1 MTSRA
6 AARLAAGSPVIAG
19 AHFEAEADPFH
30 PVDNPSGHV
39 NLGTAENRLLED
51 LLHPFLTAPRPSAD
65 TRYALPHGTTGLRA
79 AVARLLGR
87 AWRTAVDPD
96 DLVITAGATAALD
109 IAATVTCDPG
119 DVIVVP
125 APYYSAFAGD
135 LTDRSG
141 ARLVPAPTSPD
152 TGFALD
158 ADVVDRTV
166 RDLRREGATVR
177 AVALSSPANPHGA
190 VYSAAVLRDLLRVAA
205 AHDLDVI
212 SDEIHAHCAFGPEPF
227 VSVLD
232 PEVLDAGADPDRVH
246 VIWGFAKDFGLS
258 GLKVGVLRPGRP
270 ARDAARALAYFA
282 TVSTDTQA
290 LLCDLLSDDERV
302 AALLAENRRR
312 LADSHAHAA
321 SLLAAHDIRHVPASA
336 GLSLWLDLRDR
347 LDEPTFA
354 AEDRLWRRTR
364 AAKVNVLPGSAFGA
378 PEPGWF
384 RLCHAVPADL
394 VTTGIDRLAKATTPS
409 RSTS

>member
-6 AARLAAGSPVIAG
+6 AARPAAGAPVIAT

-30 PVDNPSGHV
+30 PVDNPTGHV

-51 LLHPFLTAPRPSAD
+51 ALRPFLTSPRPPAD
-65 TRYALPHGTTGLRA
+65 TRYGLPHGTTGLRA
-79 AVARLLGR
+79 AVARLLGGT
-87 AWRTAVDPD
+87 WRTEVDPD

-158 ADVVDRTV
+158 PGAVDRTV

-177 AVALSSPANPHGA
+177 AVAFSSPANPHGA
-190 VYSAAVLRDLLRVAA
+190 VSSAPVLRDLLRVAA
-205 AHDLDVI
+205 EHDLDVI
-212 SDEIHAHCAFGPEPF
+212 SDEIHAHCVFGPDPF

-232 PEVLDAGADPDRVH
+232 PEVVGAHADRVH

-258 GLKVGVLRPGRP
+258 GLKVGVLRPARP
-270 ARDAARALAYFA
+270 TRDAARALAYFA

-290 LLCDLLSDDERV
+290 LLRDLLSDDARV
-302 AALLAENRRR
+302 TSLLAENRRL
-312 LADSHAHAA
+312 LADAHAHAA
-321 SLLAAHDIRHVPASA
+321 SLLAAHGIRHVPASA
-336 GLSLWLDLRDR
+336 GLSLWVDLRDR

-354 AEDRLWRRTR
+354 AEERLWRRTR
-364 AAKVNVLPGSAFGA
+364 RARVNVLPGSAFGA

-384 RLCHAVPADL
+384 RVCVAVPADL
-394 VTTGIDRLAKATTPS
+394 VTTGIDRLAEATSPS

>member
-6 AARLAAGSPVIAG
+6 AARLAAGAPVIAT

-51 LLHPFLTAPRPSAD
+51 VLRPFLTAPRPPAD
-65 TRYALPHGTTGLRA
+65 TRYGLPHGAAALRA

-87 AWRTAVDPD
+87 TWRAPVDAD

-141 ARLVPAPTSPD
+141 ARLVPAPMSPD

-158 ADVVDRTV
+158 PGVVDRTV
-166 RDLRREGATVR
+166 RGLRREGATVR

-190 VYSAAVLRDLLRVAA
+190 VYPAAVLRDLLRVAA
-205 AHDLDVI
+205 EHDLDVI
-212 SDEIHAHCAFGPEPF
+212 SDEIHAHCAFGPDPF
-227 VSVLD
+227 VSVMD
-232 PEVLDAGADPDRVH
+232 PEVLGPHADRVH
-246 VIWGFAKDFGLS
+246 VIWGLAKDFGLS
-258 GLKVGVLRPGRP
+258 GLKVGVLRPARP
-270 ARDAARALAYFA
+270 TRDAARALAYFA

-290 LLCDLLSDDERV
+290 LACALLSDDARV

-312 LADSHAHAA
+312 LAASHAHAA
-321 SLLAAHDIRHVPASA
+321 SLLAAHGIRHVPATA
-336 GLSLWLDLRDR
+336 GLSLWADLRDR

-364 AAKVNVLPGSAFGA
+364 DARVNVLPGSAFGA
-378 PEPGWF
+378 PAPGWF
-384 RLCHAVPADL
+384 RVCHAVPADL
-394 VTTGIDRLAKATTPS
+394 VTTGIERLARATAPS
-409 RSTS
+409 RSTP

>member
-6 AARLAAGSPVIAG
+6 AARLAAGAPVIAT

-51 LLHPFLTAPRPSAD
+51 VLQPLLTARRTPVD
-65 TRYALPHGTTGLRA
+65 TRYGLPHGTAPLRA
-79 AVARLLGR
+79 AVARLLGGTWH
-87 AWRTAVDPD
+87 APVDPD

-141 ARLVPAPTSPD
+141 ARLAPAPMSPD

-158 ADVVDRTV
+158 VDVIDRTV
-166 RDLRREGATVR
+166 RELRRQGETVR

-190 VYSAAVLRDLLRVAA
+190 VYPAPVLRDLLRVAA
-205 AHDLDVI
+205 EHDLDVI

-232 PEVLDAGADPDRVH
+232 PAVLGPHADRVH

-258 GLKVGVLRPGRP
+258 GLKVGVLRPARP
-270 ARDAARALAYFA
+270 TRDAARALAYFA

-290 LLCDLLSDDERV
+290 LLCDLLSDGERV
-302 AALLAENRRR
+302 SALLAENGRR
-312 LADSHAHAA
+312 LGGSHAHASA
-321 SLLAAHDIRHVPASA
+321 LLTAHGIRHVPASA
-336 GLSLWLDLRDR
+336 GLSIWLDLRDR

-364 AAKVNVLPGSAFGA
+364 AARVNVLPGSAFGA
-378 PEPGWF
+378 PGPGWF

-394 VTTGIDRLAKATTPS
+394 VTTGIDRLATATAPS
-409 RSTS
+409 RSTP

>member
-6 AARLAAGSPVIAG
+6 AARLAAGSPVIAT

-51 LLHPFLTAPRPSAD
+51 LLHPLLTAPRPAAD
-65 TRYALPHGTTGLRA
+65 TRYALPHGTAGLRA
-79 AVARLLGR
+79 AVARLLGGTWH
-87 AWRTAVDPD
+87 APVDPD

-109 IAATVTCDPG
+109 VAATVTCDPG

-141 ARLVPAPTSPD
+141 ARLVPAPMSPD

-158 ADVVDRTV
+158 VDVIDRTV
-166 RDLRREGATVR
+166 RELRRDGATVR

-190 VYSAAVLRDLLRVAA
+190 VYSAPVLRDLLRVAA
-205 AHDLDVI
+205 DHDLDVI

-232 PEVLDAGADPDRVH
+232 PEVLGPHADRVH

-270 ARDAARALAYFA
+270 TRDAARALAYFA

-290 LLCDLLSDDERV
+290 LLRDLLSDDERV

-321 SLLAAHDIRHVPASA
+321 SLLAAHGIPHVPASA
-336 GLSLWLDLRDR
+336 GLSLWVDLRDR

-384 RLCHAVPADL
+384 RLCHAVPGYL
-394 VTTGIDRLAKATTPS
+394 VTTGIDRLAEATTPS

>member
-6 AARLAAGSPVIAG
+6 AARLAAGAPVIAT

-51 LLHPFLTAPRPSAD
+51 VLQPLLTARRLPVD
-65 TRYALPHGTTGLRA
+65 TRYGLPHGAAELRA
-79 AVARLLGR
+79 AVARLLGGT
-87 AWRTAVDPD
+87 WRTPVDPD

-141 ARLVPAPTSPD
+141 ARLVPAPMSPD

-158 ADVVDRTV
+158 VDVIDRTV
-166 RDLRREGATVR
+166 RDLRRQGSTVR
-177 AVALSSPANPHGA
+177 AVALSSPTNPHGA
-190 VYSAAVLRDLLRVAA
+190 VHPAAVLRDLLSVAA
-205 AHDLDVI
+205 EHDLDVI
-212 SDEIHAHCAFGPEPF
+212 SDEIHAHCVFGPEPF
-227 VSVLD
+227 VGLLD
-232 PEVLDAGADPDRVH
+232 PDVLGPHADRVH
-246 VIWGFAKDFGLS
+246 VVWGFAKDFGLS
-258 GLKVGVLRPGRP
+258 GLKVGLLRPARP
-270 ARDAARALAYFA
+270 TRDAARALAYFA

-290 LLCDLLSDDERV
+290 LLCDLLSDQGRV
-302 AALLAENRRR
+302 AALLAENGRR
-312 LADSHAHAA
+312 LGESHAHASA
-321 SLLAAHDIRHVPASA
+321 LLTAHGIRHVPASA

-364 AAKVNVLPGSAFGA
+364 AARVNVLPGSAFGA
-378 PEPGWF
+378 PGPGWF

-394 VTTGIDRLAKATTPS
+394 VTTGIDRLAAATAPS
-409 RSTS
+409 RSTP

>member
-1 MTSRA
+1 MITS
-6 AARLAAGSPVIAG
+6 
-19 AHFEAEADPFH
+19 
-30 PVDNPSGHV
+30 
-39 NLGTAENRLLED
+39 
-51 LLHPFLTAPRPSAD
+51 
-65 TRYALPHGTTGLRA
+65 
-79 AVARLLGR
+79 
-87 AWRTAVDPD
+87 
-96 DLVITAGATAALD
+96 GATAALD

-119 DVIVVP
+119 DVTASP
-125 APYYSAFAGD
+125 PPYYSAFAGD

-166 RDLRREGATVR
+166 RDLRLEGATVR
-177 AVALSSPANPHGA
+177 AVALSSPADPHGA
-190 VYSAAVLRDLLRVAA
+190 VYTAPVLRDLLRVAA

-212 SDEIHAHCAFGPEPF
+212 SDEVYAHCAFGADPF

-232 PEVLDAGADPDRVH
+232 PEVLGAEADADRVH

-302 AALLAENRRR
+302 EALLAENRRR

-321 SLLAAHDIRHVPASA
+321 SLLAANGIPHVPASA
-336 GLSLWLDLRDR
+336 GLSLWVDLRDR
-347 LDEPTFA
+347 LDQPTFA

-384 RLCHAVPADL
+384 RLCHAVHADL
-394 VTTGIDRLAKATTPS
+394 VTAGIDRLAKATALS
-409 RSTS
+409 RSSS